1 LLEASTGGNII
12 RASGAVMVPN
22 TGKASVVALT
32 RTSRGVQGIRASG
45 AAMVLATGP
54 GAPTRVGVGVAVMA
68 DAGGAVV
75 QAIEASVDLDSN
87 FFSSLR
93 NGSDGRKK

>member
-1 LLEASTGGNII
+1 
-12 RASGAVMVPN
+12 MVQN

-32 RTSRGVQGIRASG
+32 RTSPWRVVA
-45 AAMVLATGP
+45 L
-54 GAPTRVGVGVAVMA
+54 TRVGVGVGMRA

-75 QAIEASVDLDSN
+75 QAIEASVDLYSI

-93 NGSDGRKK
+93 NSSDGRKK

>member
-1 LLEASTGGNII
+1 
-12 RASGAVMVPN
+12 MVPN

-32 RTSRGVQGIRASG
+32 RTSPWRV
-45 AAMVLATGP
+45 VLAAGP
-54 GAPTRVGVGVAVMA
+54 GAPTRVGVGVGVRA

-75 QAIEASVDLDSN
+75 QAIEASVDLDSI